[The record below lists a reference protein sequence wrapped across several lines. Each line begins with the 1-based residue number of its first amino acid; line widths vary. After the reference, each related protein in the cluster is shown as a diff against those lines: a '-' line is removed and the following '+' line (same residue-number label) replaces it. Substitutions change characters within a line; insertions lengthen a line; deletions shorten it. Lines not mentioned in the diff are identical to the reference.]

1 MSTPLRDLITSL
13 SVDSASQAA
22 FAANPGRFLAEHGWA
37 DLDGQDVGTAVSA
50 LADEAPIDQAVR
62 LSELVND
69 GFDGD
74 AAAGLEAAAA
84 ALADEPVNGD
94 SDVLELADP
103 DLALD
108 RPDNGIDDESDID
121 DETDIDDIDDGPDGP
136 DRLDVA
142 DDELDTSTFRAID
155 DYEGDGQEAAEP
167 AADAQNDT
175 DTGDQVHDA
184 PDVPLGDPTGGID
197 QGAGHES
204 FINSLIDTD
213 DDGDAVVVPEPEDD
227 DL

>member
-155 DYEGDGQEAAEP
+155 DYEDDGQEAAEP
-167 AADAQNDT
+167 AADAVAAEGDT
-175 DTGDQVHDA
+175 DPVASDI
-184 PDVPLGDPTGGID
+184 PLGDPSGGID
-197 QGAGHES
+197 QGAGHE
-204 FINSLIDTD
+204 SLIDTD